1 MNNTIRVVL
10 ADDHV
15 FVRDGIKSLLENE
28 ANIEVVGEATDGLE
42 ALKMVET
49 THPDLLILD
58 IRMPNLT
65 GIEVVEKLRSQNN
78 LVKIVML
85 SMHESEEYVLKSIKA
100 GADGYL
106 LKGSSKEEFLKALH
120 TVSNGGKYFSG
131 DISSILIGQL
141 THPTAVQETKP
152 AQEDELMITKREKE
166 ILKLLLSGKG
176 NKEIAEALDIPIDF
190 LADSLD
196 IDERSRYELEDNV
209 KLIVIKTPAENNSFN
224 DSDAFYITI
233 PICIILTHN
242 QIVTVNSFD
251 NGAIKKFLNTFQNR
265 HPDKR
270 NMMVLKVSR
279 LQAIMWIGWQSLTN
293 FSLPVD
299 YLRSV
304 PIF

>member
-1 MNNTIRVVL
+1 MSNPIRVVL

-42 ALKMVET
+42 ALKSVEINQ
-49 THPDLLILD
+49 PDLLILD

-120 TVSNGGKYFSG
+120 TVSEGGKYFSG

-141 THPTAVQETKP
+141 THPTNFSETK
-152 AQEDELMITKREKE
+152 QLISDEMMITKREKE
-166 ILKLLLSGKG
+166 ILTLLLSGKG
-176 NKEIAEALDIPIDF
+176 NKEIAEALDI
-190 LADSLD
+190 SK
-196 IDERSRYELEDNV
+196 R
-209 KLIVIKTPAENNSFN
+209 TAEVHRFN
-224 DSDAFYITI
+224 
-233 PICIILTHN
+233 LM
-242 QIVTVNSFD
+242 
-251 NGAIKKFLNTFQNR
+251 KK
-265 HPDKR
+265 
-270 NMMVLKVSR
+270 LKVKNLIELSNK
-279 LQAIMWIGWQSLTN
+279 ATEYSL
-293 FSLPVD
+293 
-299 YLRSV
+299 
-304 PIF
+304 I